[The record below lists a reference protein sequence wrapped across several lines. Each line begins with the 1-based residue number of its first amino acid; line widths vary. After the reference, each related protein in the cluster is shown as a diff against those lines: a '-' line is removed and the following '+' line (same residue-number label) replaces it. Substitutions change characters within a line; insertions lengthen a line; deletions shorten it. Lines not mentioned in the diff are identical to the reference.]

1 LLTEQEASKEE
12 VLPIAINKFNINVAF
27 RTRNSLG
34 KCLKQKSLDV
44 GNSGKYDACGIY
56 KMKCRSCPSVY
67 IGQTGRSFKVR
78 FKEHMSDIVHNRN
91 KTGYSQHVLNSG
103 HERAHNI
110 ADMEILETQ
119 YKSPYLN
126 TLEKLHIFKCR
137 RESQILNEMQFDVY
151 NPIFEVIE
159 QCSPQ

>member
-1 LLTEQEASKEE
+1 VDNRKRWSSFSYIGKE
-12 VLPIAINKFNINVAF
+12 VMPIARILNKFNINVAF
-27 RTRNSLG
+27 RTKNSLG
-34 KCLKQKSLDV
+34 KCLKHKSLEMDV

-103 HERAHNI
+103 HKKARNI

-126 TLEKLHIFKCR
+126 TLEKFHIF
-137 RESQILNEMQFDVY
+137 
-151 NPIFEVIE
+151 
-159 QCSPQ
+159 